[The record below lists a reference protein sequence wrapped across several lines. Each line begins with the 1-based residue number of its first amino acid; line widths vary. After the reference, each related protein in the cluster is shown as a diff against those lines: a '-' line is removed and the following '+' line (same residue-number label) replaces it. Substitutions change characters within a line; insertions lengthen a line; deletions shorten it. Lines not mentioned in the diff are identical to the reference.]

1 LKPVV
6 KKARK
11 KVLGKSTGQRLLSLN
26 MLGPLPLE
34 DSMKKTVLPVCV
46 VLLALV
52 ALGGIL
58 LGQIAEP
65 PAFVN
70 VIRLIPVPGWT
81 TAAGAFDLGSF
92 NPVNR
97 LIYFGDGT
105 NHAVTTVDT
114 TTNTL
119 VSALPIGCTTSSC
132 PSGVQVASDLQKLL
146 VSSRQN
152 RLWIYD
158 LRTPGAPPVVID
170 GPQSGYDEMDYDSIH
185 QRFYV
190 ANTNAPYFLSAI
202 DLVGPNANTITA
214 QVPLPDAPEQ
224 PRFNPNDGLIYLT
237 IPTVASNPG
246 GVGEIAVVDPT
257 AGPTGEGGL
266 VTTITGGGSGSIPS
280 VGLCGPQG
288 NDIDP
293 VTNLMLLGCRGAGK
307 FNGGLNGAAVFNL
320 TTGQMLSFQPVP
332 NGNLDVLKYN
342 PNNRRWYIAA
352 GGDANNG
359 GTCPSTNAGNVW
371 PTLGVFAAPAAGS
384 GATSGSVTF
393 VGTSCSGRGATR
405 ALVDTIGNN
414 IYVNAVQYPADP
426 TSANT
431 GQAGILAFNDPAP
444 TVPVLPASQATLGT
458 YGTATFSQDGLQMR
472 AFASLTGLSS
482 TTTLLVVASSVGNET
497 VPCTQSAGNA
507 TCSGTLIGTPV
518 VGSPVDLA
526 NNGKIVAQGK
536 VVQTSPLVVTGFS
549 LSTSTA
555 VTGSTYMA
563 TVSGSNLTQQTS
575 IDIDVSP
582 PGSSASIVA
591 NNWQVGAA
599 ASHTVAPGSTG
610 TWTINGVRA
619 HQDPNNHTGSFVPV
633 SATLTVMR

>member
-1 LKPVV
+1 
-6 KKARK
+6 
-11 KVLGKSTGQRLLSLN
+11 
-26 MLGPLPLE
+26 
-34 DSMKKTVLPVCV
+34 MKKTVLSVCV

-52 ALGGIL
+52 VLGGIL

-70 VIRLIPVPGWT
+70 VVRLIPVPGWT

-119 VSALPIGCTTSSC
+119 VSVMPIGCTTSSC

-158 LRTPGAPPVVID
+158 LRTPGAAPVVID
-170 GPQSGYDEMDYDSIH
+170 GPQSGYDEMEYDSIH

-190 ANTNAPYFLSAI
+190 ANTTAPYFLSAI

-214 QVPLPDAPEQ
+214 QIPLPGAPEQ
-224 PRFNPNDGLIYLT
+224 PRFNVVDGLIYQT
-237 IPTVASNPG
+237 IPSFGIV
-246 GVGEIAVVDPT
+246 VVDPNG
-257 AGPTGEGGL
+257 GPTGAGGVAANL
-266 VTTITGGGSGSIPS
+266 TAGGSGSIPS
-280 VGLCGPQG
+280 LATCGPQG

-293 VTNLMLLGCRGAGK
+293 VTDLMLIGCRGS
-307 FNGGLNGAAVFNL
+307 LNGEAVYNIA
-320 TTGQMLSFQPVP
+320 TQQMLSFQPYP
-332 NGNLDVLKYN
+332 TNNDVLKFN
-342 PNNRRWYIAA
+342 PNNRRWYTGT
-352 GGDANNG
+352 GGNLNNG
-359 GTCPSTNAGNVW
+359 GSCPSTNTGTVW
-371 PTLGVFAAPAAGS
+371 PVLGVFAAPALGTGTTNS
-384 GATSGSVTF
+384 SVSF
-393 VGTSCSGRGATR
+393 VGTTCAGRGGNR
-405 ALVDTIGNN
+405 ALVDTISNN
-414 IYVNAVQYPADP
+414 IYMNIVQYPPDP
-426 TSANT
+426 ASAST
-431 GQAGILAFNDPAP
+431 GQSGILALNDPAP

-536 VVQTSPLVVTGFS
+536 VVQTSALVVTGFS

-555 VTGSTYMA
+555 VTGSTYVA
-563 TVSGSNLTQQTS
+563 TVSGSNLTQQTN
-575 IDIDVSP
+575 IDLSVSP
-582 PGSSASIVA
+582 PGSSASVVA

-599 ASHTVAPGSTG
+599 ASHTVTPGSTG